1 MNTLFTLVLIELLGE
16 DSLANAFGWLNF
28 FGGAGYILGP
38 FIAGTLPSYKRGRLF
53 FADVRLMYLIG
64 KLSLINT

>member
-38 FIAGTLPSYKRGRLF
+38 FIAGTLPSYRVNVKARTLVYCRCEV
-53 FADVRLMYLIG
+53 DVFDR
-64 KLSLINT
+64 